1 MAAPESIS
9 KRLWLLVVG
18 LPIVL
23 VTLIG
28 GAFAEAIRKRL
39 APQAD
44 SILDHALTLLERCLA
59 WGSRREVAWGI
70 AAILLLALVF
80 QAASSR
86 KVKAVQKDEEEGQPE
101 EKSRKEAAA
110 ILKEIVGGIR
120 ESAEVQRA
128 LWTQEKSSL
137 IAHRD
142 DIAKQAKSLE
152 EKVHSLHTDAEQYGE
167 ALEFLQWACTVA
179 RDQADRY
186 ARQHLRT
193 GMEAVKKLATLTAAE
208 RAGAA
213 ALAIQRM
220 MGILHMGRAS
230 RVRVSC
236 L

>member
-86 KVKAVQKDEEEGQPE
+86 KAKAVQKDEEEGQPE

-120 ESAEVQRA
+120 ESAEAQRA

-137 IAHRD
+137 IA
-142 DIAKQAKSLE
+142 I
-152 EKVHSLHTDAEQYGE
+152 LHTDAEQYGE

>member
-86 KVKAVQKDEEEGQPE
+86 KAKAVQKDEEEGQPE

-120 ESAEVQRA
+120 ESAEAQRA

-193 GMEAVKKLATLTAAE
+193 GMEAV
-208 RAGAA
+208 
-213 ALAIQRM
+213 
-220 MGILHMGRAS
+220 
-230 RVRVSC
+230 
-236 L
+236 